1 MFINESFLSFIWQYT
16 YFDLSGL
23 NTVDGQRLE
32 ILASGNLNPHAGPDF
47 NDAKI
52 RIEGILWMG
61 AVEIHVHSSHWQL
74 HQHHSDDN
82 YNRVIL
88 HVVWEHDRPVI
99 RPDGSPIP
107 TLELHQ
113 RVSVRLIHRFRNLV
127 YVPAGK
133 IACQDQLTRVEEIKV
148 LTTVQKSLIL
158 RLERKSEDIYRLLE
172 ECNNDWEEVS
182 YRWMVRN
189 FGFKINQDNMFLLSR
204 FLPLKLIKR
213 HRNNLFRLEAL
224 FFGMAGFLEEEKDEY
239 QKALRGEYE
248 FLKHKYRLQN
258 FFLKRYQW
266 KFLRL
271 HPQNFPT
278 LRISQLVMI
287 LTRIHNIFSY
297 MTHIE
302 KINRIY
308 QDFHICQ
315 SSYWQNHYDFGE
327 SAKKKM
333 SGLGK
338 FSIDNLIIN
347 SFAPIMVA
355 YGRYTDQDIYLEK
368 AIALLENLSPENNRI
383 IRSWESLGIRIRNAA
398 DSQGLIEL
406 YNQFCYKKQCLN
418 CNIGT
423 DILLNLK

>member
-1 MFINESFLSFIWQYT
+1 
-16 YFDLSGL
+16 
-23 NTVDGQRLE
+23 
-32 ILASGNLNPHAGPDF
+32 
-47 NDAKI
+47 
-52 RIEGILWMG
+52 
-61 AVEIHVHSSHWQL
+61 
-74 HQHHSDDN
+74 
-82 YNRVIL
+82 
-88 HVVWEHDRPVI
+88 
-99 RPDGSPIP
+99 
-107 TLELHQ
+107 
-113 RVSVRLIHRFRNLV
+113 
-127 YVPAGK
+127 
-133 IACQDQLTRVEEIKV
+133 
-148 LTTVQKSLIL
+148 
-158 RLERKSEDIYRLLE
+158 
-172 ECNNDWEEVS
+172 
-182 YRWMVRN
+182 
-189 FGFKINQDNMFLLSR
+189 MFLLSR